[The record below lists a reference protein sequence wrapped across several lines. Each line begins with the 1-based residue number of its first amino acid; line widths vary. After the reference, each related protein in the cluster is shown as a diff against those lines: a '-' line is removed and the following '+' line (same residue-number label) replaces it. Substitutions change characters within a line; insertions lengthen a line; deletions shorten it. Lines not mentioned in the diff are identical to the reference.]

1 MGAPAKGRALRT
13 IRGIDIMLI
22 TECGPG
28 CYLLPRCFLKC
39 RPTGR
44 RALFQHRHSGFF
56 SSFRSDKTLATRWQC
71 CVLFTREKKKVK
83 GHSGRLFTQHHQT
96 RSCCL
101 VCLSLCLTLLWP
113 RGLQPARLLCPWGS
127 PGKNTGVGCHFLLQ
141 GIFPTQRWNLH
152 LLH

>member
-13 IRGIDIMLI
+13 IRSIEIMLI

-44 RALFQHRHSGFF
+44 RALFQHRHSLDF
-56 SSFRSDKTLATRWQC
+56 SALSDQTKLWQQGGSAVCSSQGKKKSQGTFGQIIYTARSDP
-71 CVLFTREKKKVK
+71 VL
-83 GHSGRLFTQHHQT
+83 LFG
-96 RSCCL
+96 L
-101 VCLSLCLTLLWP
+101 LKLCLTLLWP

-127 PGKNTGVGCHFLLQ
+127 PGKNTGVGCHSLLQ
-141 GIFPTQRWNLH
+141 CIFPTQRWNLH